1 MGNIPDDREPTGY
14 RRSDDERPGGRN
26 GDFGRNRDDEP
37 SKPAYGDHDLVP
49 DATAE
54 IKAMAKEGLNH
65 PSTKPVL
72 TGAAVGAIAGGVLP
86 VVTWPI
92 GLIAGAGFMLYKRL
106 RP

>member
-1 MGNIPDDREPTGY
+1 MGNIPDDREPTSY
-14 RRSDDERPGGRN
+14 RQSDDDRE
-26 GDFGRNRDDEP
+26 DEQF
-37 SKPAYGDHDLVP
+37 KPAYGDHDLVP

-54 IKAMAKEGLNH
+54 IKAMAKEGLDH